1 MRAPI
6 EALALILALGPATQ
20 LAAQDHPHDHASPY
34 AGFTDREIK
43 ALSAEEVEGL
53 LSGAGLGMAL
63 PGELNRYPGP
73 THVLQMAPILDLS
86 PDQEDA
92 IRTIFEEMQGQAR
105 ALGKEIV
112 ERERELDQAF
122 AQGTITDVRLEE
134 LVGVIARSKA
144 RLRVAH
150 LRAHLRLRPI
160 LTESQIEQHER
171 LRGYA
176 G

>member
-6 EALALILALGPATQ
+6 QILALILALGPTTQ
-20 LAAQDHPHDHASPY
+20 LVAQDHSHDHTSPY

-53 LSGAGLGMAL
+53 LGGVGLGMAL

-73 THVLQMAPILDLS
+73 THVLQMASVLDLS
-86 PDQEDA
+86 TDQEGA
-92 IRTIFEEMQGQAR
+92 IRAIFEEMKGEAR
-105 ALGKEIV
+105 SLGRHIV

-134 LVGVIARSKA
+134 LIGVIARAKA
-144 RLRVAH
+144 SLRVAH
-150 LRAHLRLRPI
+150 LMAHLRLRPL
-160 LTESQIEQHER
+160 LTESQIELYEQ

>member
-6 EALALILALGPATQ
+6 EALVLILALGPATQ
-20 LAAQDHPHDHASPY
+20 LVAQDHSHDHTSPY

-53 LSGAGLGMAL
+53 LSGVGLGMAL

-73 THVLQMAPILDLS
+73 THVLQMASVLDLS
-86 PDQEDA
+86 PDQEEA
-92 IRTIFEEMQGQAR
+92 IRAIFEEMKEEAR
-105 ALGKEIV
+105 SLGKQIV
-112 ERERELDQAF
+112 EWERELDQAF
-122 AQGTITDVRLEE
+122 AQGTITDVRLRE
-134 LVGVIARSKA
+134 LVRVIARSRA
-144 RLRVAH
+144 TLRVAH
-150 LRAHLRLRPI
+150 LRAHLRLRPV
-160 LTESQIEQHER
+160 LTESQIEQYER